1 MSNIQPPDGTLP
13 IVDALPPSIY
23 QVCPPNPLA
32 PSRVTEQAIATAG
45 KAVDVCHRAYNAADA
60 AYLAL
65 TAKDGNPDQQVKAR
79 EDLHTFANL
88 GELDTGDPAQN
99 FANATKAAQDAS
111 IACRYAEGDVIRHLL
126 DQPRPVPGGGRAG
139 GKPLTMGMKVAEE
152 ATADAERAV
161 DHSLREYLAALV
173 MADAFW
179 EIVRHFDRY
188 AAQDDA
194 EDAPIGEPDQ
204 VRAALNAAAN
214 RANAAIHR
222 TADAI
227 NAGGDIAVL
236 GLGKSHILGPTALA
250 IVKGSVTATGRL
262 SDALLAVHSAEQVIA
277 KSDGVMSSD
286 EVAAALN
293 IVHLA
298 AEAVQDAAKESAAVA
313 ALCGQAFDVL
323 SPSSLALALSP
334 E

>member
-1 MSNIQPPDGTLP
+1 MSDIQSPDGTLP

-32 PSRVTEQAIATAG
+32 PRSVTEQAIATAG
-45 KAVDVCHRAYNAADA
+45 KAVEVCHRAYNAADA

-65 TAKDGNPDQQVKAR
+65 SAKEGNPDQQGKAQL
-79 EDLHTFANL
+79 DLLAFANL
-88 GELDTGDPAQN
+88 AELDTGDLAQN
-99 FANATKAAQDAS
+99 FAKATKAAQDAA

-126 DQPRPVPGGGRAG
+126 DQPAPAPGGGRAG
-139 GKPLTMGMKVAEE
+139 GKTIAMGTKVAED
-152 ATADAERAV
+152 AAADAERAA

-179 EIVRHFDRY
+179 EIVHHFDRY
-188 AAQDDA
+188 ATRDDA
-194 EDAPIGEPDQ
+194 EDAPTGEPDQ
-204 VRAALNAAAN
+204 LRAALNAAAN

-227 NAGGDIAVL
+227 DSGGSIPVL
-236 GLGKSHILGPTALA
+236 GLGSAHILGPAALA
-250 IVKGSVTATGRL
+250 IIKGSVTAAGRL
-262 SDALLAVHSAEQVIA
+262 SDALLAVATAEQVIA

-293 IVHLA
+293 IVHQA
-298 AEAVQDAAKESAAVA
+298 SVAVQDAAKESAAVA
-313 ALCGQAFDVL
+313 ALCGDAFDARA
-323 SPSSLALALSP
+323 P
-334 E
+334 